1 MQHGYLSLW
10 AWDGTLERLRHA
22 LFVRV
27 RERAGKD
34 ASPAAA
40 VIDSRSVKGAGKGAL
55 ASIRRAS
62 MRARRSKARSAT
74 CSSTRWACS

>member
-40 VIDSRSVKGAGKGAL
+40 VIDSRSVKGAGK
-55 ASIRRAS
+55 
-62 MRARRSKARSAT
+62 
-74 CSSTRWACS
+74 